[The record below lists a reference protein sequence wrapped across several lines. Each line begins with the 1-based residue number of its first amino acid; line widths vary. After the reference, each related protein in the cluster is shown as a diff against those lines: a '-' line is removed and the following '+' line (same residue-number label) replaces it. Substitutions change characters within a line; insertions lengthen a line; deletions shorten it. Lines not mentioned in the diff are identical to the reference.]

1 MKFWCR
7 QLILF
12 MSFSKLQGG
21 IFSMSSVF
29 INSNFDQQMK
39 MKIFEYIEF
48 YEVDK
53 GKISVFILWDSLCL
67 KGPNLE

>member
-1 MKFWCR
+1 MKAADFIYEFFKTTGWN
-7 QLILF
+7 F
-12 MSFSKLQGG
+12 
-21 IFSMSSVF
+21 FSMSSVF
-29 INSNFDQQMK
+29 IDSNFDQQMK

-53 GKISVFILWDSLCL
+53 GKISVFFLWDNLCL

>member
-1 MKFWCR
+1 
-7 QLILF
+7 
-12 MSFSKLQGG
+12 
-21 IFSMSSVF
+21 MSSVF